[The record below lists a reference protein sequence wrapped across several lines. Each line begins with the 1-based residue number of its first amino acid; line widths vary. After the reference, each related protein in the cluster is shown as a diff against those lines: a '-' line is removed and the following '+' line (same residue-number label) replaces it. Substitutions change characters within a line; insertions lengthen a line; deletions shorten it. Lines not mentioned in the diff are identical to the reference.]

1 MKLESSIVGSPVKEG
16 AEGVNSESAAINKT
30 RTSQISGTKLKPLHA
45 RVPQILAPALLVI
58 GIAAYAQ
65 ESSDKPIIS
74 LSTVSKLHHR
84 QAGIYRTKIGRID
97 VIAVSDGTVG
107 LGLTK
112 ELVQN
117 ARPGEVERLL
127 ARHFEKSPLDA
138 SVNAFLIKY
147 ENRLVLI
154 DAGSSELVGP
164 TGGKLPQSLRAA
176 GAPPENITDVFV
188 THIHPDHTGG
198 LMNGNAKVFP
208 NATIHINKR
217 EVDYWFNKSIAATAA
232 EPQKTFF
239 AQVDPKVKP
248 HMDSGQ
254 LKTFEGAT
262 EFFPGFR
269 AEPAYGHTAGLTVY
283 VLENGGEKVM
293 FWGDVVNIALQV
305 DNPDISLRFDSDAAA
320 AAATRRK
327 LLEDAARKGYIVAPD
342 HLPFPGFGHIRKDG
356 RAYTWVP
363 VDYVNDAVE
372 K

>member
-1 MKLESSIVGSPVKEG
+1 MNTTGKSKMSRP
-16 AEGVNSESAAINKT
+16 
-30 RTSQISGTKLKPLHA
+30 KLKPLYVH
-45 RVPQILAPALLVI
+45 VPQIVASALLVI
-58 GIAAYAQ
+58 GHASYAQ
-65 ESSDKPIIS
+65 QSSDNPVIS
-74 LSTVSKLHHR
+74 LSTVSKLDR
-84 QAGIYRTKIGRID
+84 NQAGIYRTKIGKID

-117 ARPGEVERLL
+117 AKPGEVERLL
-127 ARHFEKSPLDA
+127 ARHFEKSPIDA
-138 SVNAFLIKY
+138 SINAFLIKY
-147 ENRLVLI
+147 EDKLILI

-176 GAPPENITDVFV
+176 GVPPENITDVFV

-198 LMNGNAKVFP
+198 LMNGNTKVFP

-239 AQVDPKVKP
+239 TQVDPKVKP
-248 HMDSGQ
+248 YMDSGQ
-254 LKTFEGAT
+254 GTAFEGAT
-262 EFFPGFR
+262 QFFQGFR
-269 AEPAYGHTAGLTVY
+269 SEPAYGHTAGLTVY
-283 VLENGGEKVM
+283 ILENGGEKVM
-293 FWGDVVNIALQV
+293 FWGGVVNIALQV
-305 DNPDISLRFDSDAAA
+305 DDADISLRFDSDAAA
-320 AAATRRK
+320 AAVTRRR

-356 RAYTWVP
+356 HAYTWVP
-363 VDYVNDAVE
+363 VDYVNDAVA

>member
-1 MKLESSIVGSPVKEG
+1 MKAELSTAGSAV
-16 AEGVNSESAAINKT
+16 
-30 RTSQISGTKLKPLHA
+30 KPLYIRA
-45 RVPQILAPALLVI
+45 AQIVAPALLVI
-58 GIAAYAQ
+58 GLGAYAQ
-65 ESSDKPIIS
+65 QSLDKPVIS
-74 LSTVSKLHHR
+74 LSTVSKLDR
-84 QAGIYRTKIGRID
+84 SQAGIYRTKVGKID

-117 ARPGEVERLL
+117 AKPGEVEHLL
-127 ARHFEKSPLDA
+127 ARHFEKSFVDA

-147 ENRLVLI
+147 ENKLVLI

-164 TGGKLPQSLRAA
+164 TAGKLPQSLRAA

-198 LMNGNAKVFP
+198 LMNGNTKVFP

-217 EVDYWFNKSIAATAA
+217 EVDYWFNKSIAATAV

-239 AQVDPKVKP
+239 AQVYPKVKP
-248 HMDSGQ
+248 YMGSGQ

-269 AEPAYGHTAGLTVY
+269 SEPAYGHTAGLTVY

-305 DNPDISLRFDSDAAA
+305 DDPNISLRFDSDATA
-320 AAATRRK
+320 AAATRRR
-327 LLEDAARKGYIVAPD
+327 LLEDAATKGYIVAPA
-342 HLPFPGFGHIRKDG
+342 HLPFPGLGHIRKDG
-356 RAYTWVP
+356 RAYSWVP
-363 VDYVNDAVE
+363 VDYLNDAAQ

>member
-1 MKLESSIVGSPVKEG
+1 MKLESSIVGPAVEEG
-16 AEGVNSESAAINKT
+16 VDGVNSESAAINKT
-30 RTSQISGTKLKPLHA
+30 WKSQMSGTKLKPLYA

-74 LSTVSKLHHR
+74 LSTVSKLDHS
-84 QAGIYRTKIGRID
+84 QAGIYRTKIGKID

-117 ARPGEVERLL
+117 AKPGEVERLL

-147 ENRLVLI
+147 ENKLVLI

-164 TGGKLPQSLRAA
+164 TAGKLPQSLRAA

-198 LMNGNAKVFP
+198 LMNGNTKVFP

-217 EVDYWFNKSIAATAA
+217 EVDYWFNKSIAATAV

-248 HMDSGQ
+248 YMDSGQ

-269 AEPAYGHTAGLTVY
+269 VRAGLRPHR
-283 VLENGGEKVM
+283 
-293 FWGDVVNIALQV
+293 W
-305 DNPDISLRFDSDAAA
+305 PDRLHS
-320 AAATRRK
+320 
-327 LLEDAARKGYIVAPD
+327 
-342 HLPFPGFGHIRKDG
+342 
-356 RAYTWVP
+356 
-363 VDYVNDAVE
+363 
-372 K
+372 

>member
-1 MKLESSIVGSPVKEG
+1 MLKSSIVGSAVKEG
-16 AEGVNSESAAINKT
+16 LDGVNSENAAINET
-30 RTSQISGTKLKPLHA
+30 RKSQMTGTKHKPLYIRA
-45 RVPQILAPALLVI
+45 LQIVAPALLVI
-58 GIAAYAQ
+58 GLVAYGQ
-65 ESSDKPIIS
+65 EFSDKPIIS
-74 LSTVSKLHHR
+74 LSTVSKLDR
-84 QAGIYRTKIGRID
+84 SQAGIYRTKVGKID
-97 VIAVSDGTVG
+97 VIALSDGTVG

-112 ELVQN
+112 ELIQK
-117 ARPGEVERLL
+117 AKPGEVERLL

-138 SVNAFLIKY
+138 SVNAFLIMY
-147 ENRLVLI
+147 EDKLVLI

-164 TGGKLPQSLRAA
+164 TAGKLPQSLRAA

-198 LMNGNAKVFP
+198 LMNRTTKVFP

-217 EVDYWFNKSIAATAA
+217 EVDYWFDKSIAATAV

-239 AQVDPKVKP
+239 AQVDAKVKP
-248 HMDSGQ
+248 YMDSGQ

-305 DNPDISLRFDSDAAA
+305 DDPDISLRFDSDAAA

-327 LLEDAARKGYIVAPD
+327 LLEDAVRKGYIVAPA
-342 HLPFPGFGHIRKDG
+342 HLPFPGLGHIRKDG
-356 RAYTWVP
+356 HAYAWVP
-363 VDYVNDAVE
+363 VDYVNDAIE

>member
-1 MKLESSIVGSPVKEG
+1 MEWKLSIVGSAAKEG
-16 AEGVNSESAAINKT
+16 DEDVSSENSAINET
-30 RTSQISGTKLKPLHA
+30 RRSQMSGTKLKL
-45 RVPQILAPALLVI
+45 QIMASALLVI
-58 GIAAYAQ
+58 AHASYAQ
-65 ESSDKPIIS
+65 QSADKPVIS
-74 LSTVSKLHHR
+74 LSTVSKLDR
-84 QAGIYRTKIGRID
+84 SQAGLYRTKIGKID

-107 LGLTK
+107 LGLTN

-117 ARPGEVERLL
+117 AKPGEVERLL

-164 TGGKLPQSLRAA
+164 TAGKLPQSLRAA

-198 LMNGNAKVFP
+198 LMNGNTKVFP

-217 EVDYWFNKSIAATAA
+217 EVDYWFNKSIAATAV

-248 HMDSGQ
+248 YMDSGQ
-254 LKTFEGAT
+254 LHTFEGAT

-293 FWGDVVNIALQV
+293 FWGDVVNIVLQV
-305 DNPDISLRFDSDAAA
+305 DNPDISLRFDSDATA

-342 HLPFPGFGHIRKDG
+342 HLSFPGLGHIRKDG
-356 RAYTWVP
+356 HAYTWVP
-363 VDYVNDAVE
+363 ADYVNDAVE

>member
-1 MKLESSIVGSPVKEG
+1 MNTTGRSKMSRPKLTLLYV
-16 AEGVNSESAAINKT
+16 
-30 RTSQISGTKLKPLHA
+30 
-45 RVPQILAPALLVI
+45 RVPQFVATALLVI
-58 GIAAYAQ
+58 GLAASAQ
-65 ESSDKPIIS
+65 QSSDKPVIS
-74 LSTVSKLHHR
+74 LSTVSKLDR
-84 QAGIYRTKIGRID
+84 SQAGIYRTKVGKID

-107 LGLTK
+107 LGLTN

-117 ARPGEVERLL
+117 AKPGEVERLL

-147 ENRLVLI
+147 EDKLVLI
-154 DAGSSELVGP
+154 DAGTSELVGQ
-164 TGGKLPQSLRAA
+164 TAGKLPQSLRAA

-198 LMNGNAKVFP
+198 LMNGNTKVFP

-217 EVDYWFNKSIAATAA
+217 EVDFWFNKSIAATA
-232 EPQKTFF
+232 
-239 AQVDPKVKP
+239 VDPQVKP
-248 HMDSGQ
+248 YMDSGQ

-269 AEPAYGHTAGLTVY
+269 SEPAYGHTAGLTVY
-283 VLENGGEKVM
+283 ILEDGGEKVM

-305 DNPDISLRFDSDAAA
+305 DDPDISLRFDSDAAA

-342 HLPFPGFGHIRKDG
+342 HLPFPGLGHIRKDG
-356 RAYTWVP
+356 QAYTWVP
-363 VDYVNDAVE
+363 VDYVND
-372 K
+372 